1 MVKIS
6 FDEKFRAIFSK
17 IKDKSTKEKIIRQLE
32 KIKENPEVGKP
43 MRNIKKGTR
52 ELYIKPF
59 RLSYSYLPYENKI
72 IILDLYHKK
81 EQ

>member
-1 MVKIS
+1 MVDVYYNDQFK
-6 FDEKFRAIFSK
+6 EKVSK
-17 IKDKSTKEKIIRQLE
+17 IKDKSIKLKIIKQVE

-43 MRNIKKGTR
+43 QRNVRKGTR

-59 RLSYSYLPYENKI
+59 RLSYIFEKGYVVM
-72 IILDLYHKK
+72 LDFYHKD